1 MNWGG
6 YVEETRAWRL
16 LPIKVKPSYNW
27 YKSYM
32 FRIQTLEGSRGFE
45 DEITVGD
52 ELYNDEEASTT

>member
-1 MNWGG
+1 
-6 YVEETRAWRL
+6 
-16 LPIKVKPSYNW
+16 
-27 YKSYM
+27 M